1 MLKALIKRAADKL
14 LGRTSKEPPA
24 APFRPKKA
32 TKIRPVAPTKAE
44 TAQLKPFK
52 GLSLKCIHVPK
63 TPEEFEHAAREIIAA
78 GVAGFD
84 TESKPVFRA
93 GEKNHGPHVVQFA
106 LEDRAF
112 IFQLHHRECMSV
124 VSELLASERVLKV
137 GFGLRNDR
145 TQIRSKF
152 GVELQ
157 ALLDL
162 DHVFRKQGYAGEIG
176 VRAAV
181 GTVLNQSFAKSKSV
195 TKTNWALPELTS
207 RQLQYAADDAYAA
220 LKVMQALGLSREA
233 EPARKPRSRAR
244 H

>member
-1 MLKALIKRAADKL
+1 MLRAFFQRAADKL
-14 LGRTSKEPPA
+14 LRRPVKEKTSASP
-24 APFRPKKA
+24 RPKKA
-32 TKIRPVAPTKAE
+32 TKPRPIALTKAE

-52 GLSLKCIHVPK
+52 GLPLEAIHVPK
-63 TPEEFEHAAREIIAA
+63 TPEEFEHAARAIIAA

-84 TESKPVFRA
+84 TESKPVFKA

-112 IFQLHHRECMSV
+112 IFQLHHRECLSV

-145 TQIRSKF
+145 TQVRSKF
-152 GVELQ
+152 GVELR

-220 LKVMQALGLSREA
+220 LKVMQALGLSRDV
-233 EPARKPRSRAR
+233 EPARKPRSRVR